1 MRGSRLFLFSAL
13 VLLGCMITVGF
24 SGDPN
29 AISKKNVAW
38 KIPRGFPKP
47 NYNFKNNAVTPERF
61 KLGRALFYDPLLS
74 RDSTVSCATCHQS
87 FAAFAH
93 IDHKLSHG
101 IDNRIG
107 TRNVPALQNLIWKT
121 DFMWDGGVNHLE
133 VQPINPITNKDEMDE
148 SLVNVIAKL
157 ERSAYYKMLFRQA
170 YGDTGITTERILK
183 SLAQFTGLMISANS
197 KYDQYMRKEVK
208 LTEMELKGLE
218 LFNRKCNSC
227 HTAPLF
233 TNNSFADNGIKPDTL
248 LRDIGRGK
256 ITGKTEDDYRFK
268 VPSLRNVEVT
278 YPYMHDGRFSKL
290 MQVLNHYRDLDE
302 THKTKDAKLAAIG
315 TLSDT
320 DKVELVA
327 FLRTLTDK
335 SFLYDR
341 RFMMPR

>member
-1 MRGSRLFLFSAL
+1 MQSSRLFSVFTLL
-13 VLLGCMITVGF
+13 VVAFFAAVSF

-29 AISKKNVAW
+29 SISKKNVEW
-38 KIPRGFPKP
+38 KIPHGFPKP
-47 NYNFKNNAVTPERF
+47 VYSFKNNTLTPERF

-74 RDSTVSCATCHQS
+74 KDSTVSCATCHQS

-133 VQPINPITNKDEMDE
+133 VQPINPITNKDEMNE
-148 SLVNVIAKL
+148 SLDNVLAKL
-157 ERSAYYKMLFRQA
+157 QSSSYYKMMFKAA
-170 YGDTGITTERILK
+170 YKDTLITTEKMLK

-197 KYDQYMRKEVK
+197 KYDQYMRNEVE
-208 LTEMELKGLE
+208 LTEMEQKGLK
-218 LFNRKCNSC
+218 LFNQKCNSC

-233 TNNSFADNGIKPDTL
+233 TSNGFADNGIRPDSGL
-248 LRDIGRGK
+248 NDIGRGK
-256 ITGKTEDDYRFK
+256 ITGKKQDDYLFK

-290 MQVLNHYRDLDE
+290 MHVLNHYRDVDE
-302 THKTKDAKLAAIG
+302 THKTKDIKLAAIG
-315 TLSDT
+315 DLSDS
-320 DKVELVA
+320 DKVELIA
-327 FLRTLTDK
+327 FLRTLTDRT
-335 SFLYDR
+335 FLYDR
-341 RFMMPR
+341 RFMMPQ